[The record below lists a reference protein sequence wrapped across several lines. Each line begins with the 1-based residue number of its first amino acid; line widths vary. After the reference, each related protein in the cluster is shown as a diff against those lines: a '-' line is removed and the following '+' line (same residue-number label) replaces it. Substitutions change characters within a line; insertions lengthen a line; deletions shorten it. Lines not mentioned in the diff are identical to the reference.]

1 MGAIRRKRTTKS
13 LWSASALLLA
23 VLTGACTAPSGGWFN
38 SEQVDSDQVDIEDSG
53 GNEPAAEALDVEVEP
68 LDEAVIAT
76 GRVATVERV
85 VDGDSLEVALD
96 GEQIELRL
104 EGFNAPELYADSV
117 TGGPDELTCNG
128 SAAKAAVEAVLAA
141 ADGPLLVVEHD
152 VDRFGRTLGD
162 VVVDDMS
169 LTSQLV
175 AQGEGLAT
183 GDSAELRKLM
193 QDAAAN
199 QLGVWSSRCTTD
211 DPPAVRIG
219 RFQVDAPGNDRFNLI
234 EEWVEVVNESSITV
248 GLDGWVLR
256 DDTTG
261 HQFPLGG
268 RLTPG
273 DVLTVRSGGDPD
285 DSYVGANEMTLFLG
299 ESFPVWTNS
308 RETIILVG
316 PDGSFVD
323 WRFVDS
329 D

>member
-1 MGAIRRKRTTKS
+1 MGATRRKRTTKS
-13 LWSASALLLA
+13 LWLASPLLLA
-23 VLTGACTAPSGGWFN
+23 VLAGSCAAPSGGWFN
-38 SEQVDSDQVDIEDSG
+38 SEQVDPEDSA
-53 GNEPAAEALDVEVEP
+53 GNEPPAKVVDVEVEP
-68 LDEAVIAT
+68 VDEAVIAT

-85 VDGDSLEVALD
+85 VDGDSLEVAVD
-96 GEQIELRL
+96 GEQIEFRL
-104 EGFNAPELYADSV
+104 EGFNAPELYADSI

-128 SAAKAAVEAVLAA
+128 SAARAAVEAALAE
-141 ADGPLLVVEHD
+141 ADGPLLVVEND

-183 GDSAELRKLM
+183 GDSTHLRQLM
-193 QDAAAN
+193 QDAATK
-199 QLGVWSSRCTTD
+199 QLGVWSSRCTSD
-211 DPPAVRIG
+211 EPPAVRIG
-219 RFQVDAPGNDRFNLI
+219 QYQVDAPGNDRFNLI
-234 EEWVEVVNESSITV
+234 EEWVEVVNESSITLS
-248 GLDGWVLR
+248 LDGWLLR

-268 RLTPG
+268 RLAPG

-285 DSYVGANEMTLFLG
+285 DSYIGANELTLFLG
-299 ESFPVWTNS
+299 ESFPVWTNA